1 MKNKEMQN
9 IVDMIEQKNIQ
20 FADHMSKV
28 ERPDLKPAK
37 QVISAMIGNFK
48 AEIEAG
54 MVRDVMENTVND
66 EVKFWCNGYLDALK
80 YVVDKLS
87 IQFSIPPYDK

>member
-1 MKNKEMQN
+1 MENKNIQN

-37 QVISAMIGNFK
+37 QVISAMIDNFK
-48 AEIEAG
+48 AEIEVG
-54 MVRDVMENTVND
+54 MVRETMENTVND
-66 EVKFWCNGYLDALK
+66 EVRLWCNGYLDALK
-80 YVVDKLS
+80 SVVDKLS